1 MELTRI
7 GYHHFIFQTID
18 EFLEKREG
26 ANIRDLDEL
35 HAYWKAHP
43 WENLLDLEVTTY
55 LRKDGRQEHHTFI
68 LYSNGD
74 GDGPVFST
82 EKLLS
87 ICRELNYPEDKMPK
101 YFK

>member
-26 ANIRDLDEL
+26 DEL
-35 HAYWKAHP
+35 HTYWKANP

-55 LRKDGRQEHHTFI
+55 LVRQEHHTFI
-68 LYSNGD
+68 L
-74 GDGPVFST
+74 
-82 EKLLS
+82 
-87 ICRELNYPEDKMPK
+87 RW
-101 YFK
+101 

>member
-18 EFLEKREG
+18 EFLEKREA
-26 ANIRDLDEL
+26 ANIRDLD
-35 HAYWKAHP
+35 KANP
-43 WENLLDLEVTTY
+43 WENILDLEVTTY

-68 LYSNGD
+68 LYSNGG

-87 ICRELNYPEDKMPK
+87 ICRELNYPQDKIPE

>member
-55 LRKDGRQEHHTFI
+55 LRKDGRQEHCIQMEVAMDPF
-68 LYSNGD
+68 
-74 GDGPVFST
+74 F
-82 EKLLS
+82 
-87 ICRELNYPEDKMPK
+87 RPK
-101 YFK
+101 NFFRFAEN